1 MAHQPFFAI
10 LSQLFAGRQIYNFLP
25 MFIGTIEIRD
35 QPSFDVAF
43 ARHPHDPTVTVFFL
57 FHNNFFSYRSNAIF
71 NFEILDGLFLRPT
84 DQPTN
89 QESTSADYQQLTLR
103 NHLQPPQP
111 TGPTGLNLAFSNQ
124 PPRDSTTI
132 CIS

>member
-1 MAHQPFFAI
+1 MPLHDFVSSSLMAHQPFFEI

-89 QESTSADYQQLTLR
+89 QEDTSADYQ
-103 NHLQPPQP
+103 
-111 TGPTGLNLAFSNQ
+111 
-124 PPRDSTTI
+124 
-132 CIS
+132 